1 MAERLGFIGTGA
13 MGGALAAG
21 LIRSGY
27 DLSIYDVDPAVMAP
41 LREQGAEILG
51 SPREV
56 ADRAEIVFAC
66 LPSNTVSRRVAL
78 GPDGA
83 LGGRAL
89 RIYVENST
97 LGVPAIEEIAA
108 ALAEKGVAT
117 LDAPITGGAGG
128 RRGVESGNFATII
141 AGDLKAFDRVQPIL
155 AKLTKKIFY
164 VGDTPGQAQICKVIN
179 NAISITG
186 LTIACEALV
195 LGAKNGIDPKR
206 LLEIVNA
213 GSGRNVATE
222 DKLPRMLQPGG
233 SPGKLEIGLKD
244 MKLYLETMH
253 LAGLPALV
261 GSNIMELWQAA
272 AAQGEQDYDGIIAVF
287 ERFAGVTVR
296 PPRKQP

>member
-1 MAERLGFIGTGA
+1 MTERLGFIGTGA

-21 LIRSGY
+21 YIRSGY

-41 LREQGAEILG
+41 LRELGAEIMD
-51 SPREV
+51 SPRAV

-78 GPDGA
+78 GPDGIKDGKA
-83 LGGRAL
+83 V

-97 LGVPAIEEIAA
+97 LGVPAIEEIAK
-108 ALAEKGVAT
+108 ALGDKGITT

-128 RRGVESGNFATII
+128 KRGVESGNFASII
-141 AGDLKAFDRVQPIL
+141 AGDRQAFGRIQPIL
-155 AKLTKKIFY
+155 ARLTSKIFY
-164 VGDTPGQAQICKVIN
+164 VGDTPGQAQVCKVIN

-195 LGAKNGIDPKR
+195 LGAKKGIDPAR
-206 LLEIVNA
+206 LLEIINA

-222 DKLPRMLQPGG
+222 DKLPRMLQSPA

-253 LAGLPALV
+253 LAGLPALL
-261 GSNIMELWQAA
+261 GSNVLELWQSAA
-272 AAQGEQDYDGIIAVF
+272 ALGEQDYDGIIGVF

-296 PPRKQP
+296 PPRKNS

>member
-1 MAERLGFIGTGA
+1 MTERLGFVGTGA

-21 LIRSGY
+21 MIKAGY

-41 LREQGAEILG
+41 LREQGAEIMG

-56 ADRAEIVFAC
+56 ADQAAIVFAC
-66 LPSNTVSRRVAL
+66 LPSNVASRRVAL
-78 GPDGA
+78 RPDGVIEGKA
-83 LGGRAL
+83 V
-89 RIYVENST
+89 RIYVETST
-97 LGVPAIEEIAA
+97 LGAPAIEEIAQ
-108 ALAEKGVAT
+108 ALAEKGVQT

-128 RRGVESGNFATII
+128 KRGVESGSFASII
-141 AGDLKAFDRVQPIL
+141 AGERSAFDRVQPIL
-155 AKLTKKIFY
+155 ATLTQKIFY

-195 LGAKNGIDPKR
+195 LGAKKGIDPAL

-222 DKLPRMLQPGG
+222 DKLPRMLQSSA
-233 SPGKLEIGLKD
+233 SPGKLDIGLKD

-253 LAGLPALV
+253 LAGLPALL
-261 GSNIMELWQAA
+261 GSNVLELWQCA
-272 AAQGEQDYDGIIAVF
+272 AAQGEQDYDGIIRVF
-287 ERFAGVTVR
+287 ERWAGVAIKT
-296 PPRKQP
+296 PRQSS

>member
-1 MAERLGFIGTGA
+1 MTERLGFIGTGA

-27 DLSIYDVDPAVMAP
+27 ELSIYDVDAAAMAP
-41 LREQGAEILG
+41 LRDQGAEIMG

-56 ADRAEIVFAC
+56 ADRAAIVFAC
-66 LPSNTVSRRVAL
+66 LPSNTISRRVAL
-78 GPDGA
+78 GPDGV
-83 LGGRAL
+83 LEGKAL

-97 LGVPAIEEIAA
+97 LGVPAIEEIAQ
-108 ALAEKGVAT
+108 ALAGTGVAT

-128 RRGVESGNFATII
+128 KRGVESGNFAAII
-141 AGDLKAFDRVQPIL
+141 AGDLKAFDEIQPIL
-155 AKLTKKIFY
+155 ATLTKKIFY

-195 LGAKNGIDPKR
+195 LGAKKGIDPKR
-206 LLEIVNA
+206 LLEIINA

-222 DKLPRMLQPGG
+222 DKLPRMLQPGV
-233 SPGKLEIGLKD
+233 SPGKLDIGLKD

-253 LAGLPALV
+253 LAGMPALLGANV
-261 GSNIMELWQAA
+261 MELWQCA
-272 AAQGEQDYDGIIAVF
+272 AAQGEQDYDGIIRVF
-287 ERFAGVTVR
+287 ERWAGVTVR
-296 PPRKQP
+296 PPRQPS